1 MLATKEAGAP
11 FRRGLITVCWGIG
24 EGCIKVN
31 TKQTGE
37 ESPGSTSP
45 SYGPAP
51 ESECQDLGPKHAT
64 HLGKTLSVCVIK
76 DITNPTVVI
85 PRHSSSFLVILHDNR
100 TAVARASLELARTR
114 V

>member
-1 MLATKEAGAP
+1 MLATKEAGAA

-31 TKQTGE
+31 TKQTCE
-37 ESPGSTSP
+37 ESPGLTSP

-64 HLGKTLSVCVIK
+64 HLGKALSVCVIK

-85 PRHSSSFLVILHDNR
+85 PRHSSSFFTI
-100 TAVARASLELARTR
+100 TAQPRPVPALS
-114 V
+114 